1 MIAIDTRITVAIA
14 ELQVAVQDTRGMSDL
29 GITDLP
35 DVITGLEAHLVRIRE
50 RTGAMFAEAYPVQ
63 P

>member
-14 ELQVAVQDTRGMSDL
+14 ELQVAMQDSVGMADL

-35 DVITGLEAHLVRIRE
+35 DVIAGLEAHLVKIRE
-50 RTGAMFAEAYPVQ
+50 RTGSMFAEAYPVQ